1 VERTSPRRSRRR
13 IDVVAGVLAREVIRR
28 APSLPER
35 VRDVPRR
42 LEPRDPLRV
51 ELAPAL
57 GSAGFML
64 RRVLPETQRGA
75 RGGRSG
81 ADAAAHRREPSMHA
95 DEVPARQR
103 WADIERGNLVVR
115 VVPVPRVA
123 LFARDRERRDGG
135 AVDEVEV
142 DAASAVREDE
152 LFLRVRHEFGK
163 LTAAARCARPRRV
176 ARAIR
181 RHTRR
186 DDRRG
191 DAAGDGRARD
201 ALGDDP
207 VQPRDELAAV
217 RRRDRSVIL
226 REVFRVTV
234 RRSSAAAASGRV
246 LAHRRE
252 RLSAVVAAE
261 EVVLELRLAAAG
273 LLRLAVGREERVDVL
288 RGALLGVR
296 HPVVD
301 RSIASVDRSIDRSI
315 DRSRARAR
323 DDRAPREPVRGCERE
338 RRARSLCRASTE
350 ERGPRRYSKG
360 GDLRARPVQLQFVYR

>member
-1 VERTSPRRSRRR
+1 
-13 IDVVAGVLAREVIRR
+13 
-28 APSLPER
+28 
-35 VRDVPRR
+35 
-42 LEPRDPLRV
+42 
-51 ELAPAL
+51 
-57 GSAGFML
+57 
-64 RRVLPETQRGA
+64 
-75 RGGRSG
+75 
-81 ADAAAHRREPSMHA
+81 MHA

-301 RSIASVDRSIDRSI
+301 RSLASVDRS
-315 DRSRARAR
+315 RARSLAR
-323 DDRAPREPVRGCERE
+323 DDRAWTRAGAGVRARATRALVVRVDRGERTEKILKGRRPQGSTRSITVRVPVKHLFSNHKKHFLVSEISIRPRSSHTAHPPTDIFHAARSDALTHEKQQPGHYSRSHLAPVARDTTFPRWVR
-338 RRARSLCRASTE
+338 RRANPLKT
-350 ERGPRRYSKG
+350 PM
-360 GDLRARPVQLQFVYR
+360 